1 MNFFE
6 HQDQARKRTGH
17 LILLFG
23 LAVLT
28 LIIMTAL
35 LFAAFLG
42 FVNAE
47 QSGSGAAAFLEQ
59 LNTQNFALV
68 ALGVLAVVGGGTL
81 FKLAQLSAGGKVVA
95 EMMGGT
101 RIDLSSSKD
110 ADERKL
116 LNVVE
121 EMAIASG
128 TPVPPVYVM
137 QDEQGINA
145 FAAGFNANDAVIGIT
160 RGCIETLNR
169 DELQGVIAHEFSHI
183 LHGDMRINIRL
194 MGILHGILLIGLIG
208 YQLLDKLWWSSRSSK
223 KDNGAIG
230 IIALA
235 IGLIVIGFGGVFFG
249 NLIKAAVSRQREYLA
264 DASAVQFTRNPD
276 GIANA
281 LKKIGGHSS
290 STLLQAENTEATSH
304 MLFGSGSKR
313 LLNGLFA
320 THPPLEERIRTIEP
334 RWDGKFLSAKPKQAR
349 SKDKSTQTE
358 KPSGLDKLKTA
369 ASAAILA
376 EQAIN
381 NIGNPQAEHLE
392 QAQTTLNGLPQ
403 DWHQQ
408 AQSAQGARA
417 AVYTLLIDEQPDI
430 AKHQL
435 QHIRNLDADSL
446 ATVQS
451 LLVSRGQLEDQY
463 RLSVID
469 IALPQVAKS
478 LDKGAE
484 GSLAFDDF
492 SQLVDSLIRADQRIS
507 LFEWSLFA
515 ILMHYLKPLQG
526 KIKAPVSK
534 HRELDKVFKECQ
546 MLFSILAIAGNKKE
560 DQAKAFAAAKDKSGL
575 DKLQLLPS
583 SELSIGQMSDT
594 LENLNK
600 LYPLAKPKL
609 LKACVA
615 CICADGEVTSTEAEL
630 IRAIGD
636 TLDCPMPPIVVNH

>member
-1 MNFFE
+1 MAMNFFE

-28 LIIMTAL
+28 LIIMTTL

-47 QSGSGAAAFLEQ
+47 QAGSGAVAFIDQ
-59 LNTQNFALV
+59 LNTQNFAMV
-68 ALGVLAVVGGGTL
+68 AVGVLVIVGGGTA
-81 FKLAQLSAGGKVVA
+81 FKLAQLSSGGKVVA

-101 RIDLSSSKD
+101 RVDLSTSKD
-110 ADERKL
+110 AHERKL
-116 LNVVE
+116 LNIVE

-137 QDEQGINA
+137 QSEPGINA
-145 FAAGFNANDAVIGIT
+145 FAAGFSANDAVIGIT

-194 MGILHGILLIGLIG
+194 MGILHGILLIGLVG
-208 YQLLDKLWWSSRSSK
+208 YQLLDKLWWAGRSSK
-223 KDNGAIG
+223 KDNGAMG

-235 IGLIVIGFGGVFFG
+235 IGLIVIGFGGLFFG

-264 DASAVQFTRNPD
+264 DASAVQFTRNPE

-290 STLLQAENTEATSH
+290 STLLESKNTEAASH

-313 LLNGLFA
+313 MLSGLFA
-320 THPPLEERIRTIEP
+320 THPPLEQRIRSIEP
-334 RWDGKFLSAKPKQAR
+334 NWDGKFIFAQANNQPQAKQSPKQA
-349 SKDKSTQTE
+349 E
-358 KPSGLDKLKTA
+358 KASGLDKLKTA

-376 EQAIN
+376 EQAVN
-381 NIGNPQAEHLE
+381 NIGNPQREHLE
-392 QAQTTLNGLPQ
+392 QAQATLSGLPQ

-408 AQSAQGARA
+408 AQSELGARA
-417 AVYTLLIDEQPDI
+417 AIYALLIDKQAEV

-446 ATVQS
+446 ASVES
-451 LLVSRGQLEDQY
+451 LLLSREQLQDSY

-469 IALPQVAKS
+469 IALPQIAKS
-478 LDKGAE
+478 VE
-484 GSLAFDDF
+484 GELAFEDF
-492 SQLVDSLIRADQRIS
+492 SQLVDALIRADQRIS

-526 KIKAPVSK
+526 KIKAPASK
-534 HRELDKVFKECQ
+534 YRDLGKVEKQCQ
-546 MLFSILAIAGNKKE
+546 VLFSILAIAGNKAE
-560 DQAKAFAAAKDKSGL
+560 HQAQAFSAATSKADLGH
-575 DKLQLLPS
+575 LQLLPANT
-583 SELSIGQMSDT
+583 LSIGQMSET
-594 LENLNK
+594 LETLNK

-609 LKACVA
+609 LKACIA

-630 IRAIGD
+630 VRAIAD
-636 TLDCPMPPIVVNH
+636 TLDCPMPPIRL